1 MGITPQSGLQ
11 CGAQRSRSQNL
22 PGERP
27 DFTSSQAIVSP
38 VQACRV
44 SWNLYLDVY
53 TARSLKTQAAS
64 LFQEEAVSRK
74 VRIRQCIPQVLRDA
88 SRLIS
93 HSHDQSRSKS

>member
-27 DFTSSQAIVSP
+27 DFTPSQAIVSP

-53 TARSLKTQAAS
+53 TARALKTQAAS
-64 LFQEEAVSRK
+64 LFQEEAVSR
-74 VRIRQCIPQVLRDA
+74 ISCLGQFIPQVLR
-88 SRLIS
+88 
-93 HSHDQSRSKS
+93 SKFR